1 MKNSVFA
8 AIAVLALA
16 SCATTGKDAIEQ
28 TESSASGV
36 LGQWSIESI
45 NVNDTTIIVPK
56 EISPDEPRTISFEA
70 DSSFNIQTN
79 CNLMGGQ
86 YVVNADSITMSNMF
100 STRMMCP
107 DMSVEESLSVILP
120 QVNTY
125 SVTNDSTIL
134 LNTGNANQ
142 YVTLR
147 KLAE

>member
-1 MKNSVFA
+1 M
-8 AIAVLALA
+8 
-16 SCATTGKDAIEQ
+16 EQ
-28 TESSASGV
+28 TAHSTSDM
-36 LGQWSIESI
+36 LGKWTIESI
-45 NVNDTTIIVPK
+45 NVNDTTVIIPEK
-56 EISPDEPRTISFEA
+56 ISPEEPRTISFEA

-120 QVNTY
+120 LVNTY